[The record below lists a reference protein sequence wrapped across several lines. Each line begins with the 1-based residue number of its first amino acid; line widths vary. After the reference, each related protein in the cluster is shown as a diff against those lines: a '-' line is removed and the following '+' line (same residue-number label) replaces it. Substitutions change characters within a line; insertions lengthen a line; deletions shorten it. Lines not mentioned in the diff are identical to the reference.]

1 MAEYMVQLRE
11 IKKYFPLK
19 RSRSFFRADTH
30 EMVRAVDG
38 INLDIFPGETVGLVG
53 ESGCGKSTLGRTA
66 LLLHPPTSG
75 EVIYDGRD
83 ITHASQKEL
92 RDLRGEMQIIF
103 QDPYASLNP
112 RRTVE
117 QIVGLPLLLHGVS
130 PTAVR
135 SRVKTLLRKV
145 GLQESHIDRFPHQFS
160 GGQRQRIGVAR
171 ALAVRPRFIVADE
184 PVSSLD
190 VSIQAQIINLLENLK
205 NDLGLTFLFITHDL
219 SVVSY
224 VSDRIAVMYLG
235 KIVEIGPTK
244 SIFDNPRHPYTQA
257 LLSAIPQVERQKR
270 GQIILAGSVPSPV
283 NPPEGC
289 RFRTRCYLP
298 EKNDRCLVEPEFYR
312 VEEKHL
318 AACHYASIW
327 KDPVHQSP
335 VAVME
340 GEMAAGTYPKTPA

>member
-1 MAEYMVQLRE
+1 MVQLRE
-11 IKKYFPLK
+11 IKKYFPLQ
-19 RSRSFFRADTH
+19 RSHGFFRAESREVVH
-30 EMVRAVDG
+30 AVDG
-38 INLDIFPGETVGLVG
+38 VNLDIHPGETVGLVG

-66 LLLHPPTSG
+66 LLLYPPTSG
-75 EVIYDGRD
+75 QVIYDGKD
-83 ITHASQKEL
+83 ITSAGQEEL
-92 RDLRGEMQIIF
+92 RRLRGEMQIIF

-117 QIVGLPLLLHGVS
+117 QIVGLPLLLHGTS

-145 GLQESHIDRFPHQFS
+145 GLQASHIDRFPHQFS

-171 ALAVRPRFIVADE
+171 ALALRPRFIVADE

-190 VSIQAQIINLLENLK
+190 VSIQAQIINLLEDLK

-235 KIVEIGPTK
+235 KIVEIGPTE
-244 SIFDNPRHPYTQA
+244 SLFDDPRHPYTKA

-270 GQIILAGSVPSPV
+270 GQIILPGSVPSPV

-289 RFRTRCYLP
+289 RFRTRCYLA
-298 EKNDRCLVEPEFYR
+298 EKNERCLIEPELRR
-312 VEEKHL
+312 VGKKHH
-318 AACHYASIW
+318 AACHYASEW
-327 KDPVHQSP
+327 KDVPLETAE
-335 VAVME
+335 AVME
-340 GEMAAGTYPKTPA
+340 GESVGRTYPETPA